1 MLTQNQ
7 SGVRVEVQP
16 SPSQGSSGSVALCPS
31 ISGLGHYLPETTITN
46 SDLACMVDT
55 SDEWI
60 TSRTG
65 IHSRR
70 RAAAAEATSD
80 LAIQAA
86 RSAISDARVDPESID
101 LILLATTTP
110 DRPVPA
116 SASVIQDAIGA
127 TTAGAMDLNAGCSGF
142 LYGLHTAY
150 AFIKAEQARRI
161 LVVGSETLTRV
172 TDYTDRRSCVLFGD
186 GAGACVVSATGQ
198 MDIMYTSIG
207 CDGSQGDLIQIPAG
221 GSRIPASNES
231 IAGHQHYLQLDGAR
245 VFKQAVRRMVESA
258 QEGIRA
264 TGLSASDIS
273 WVIPH
278 QANSRILDAVAENV
292 GIAVPRV
299 VNDIA
304 ETGNTSAASIP
315 IALNRA
321 RAAGAFEPGQY
332 IMLLAFGAGLTWA
345 CQILRYNGPQ
355 GENAR

>member
-1 MLTQNQ
+1 MLTQQ
-7 SGVRVEVQP
+7 SHGEQAVVETKPTPAPVGLVTP
-16 SPSQGSSGSVALCPS
+16 SV
-31 ISGLGHYLPETTITN
+31 SGLGHYLPETTITN
-46 SDLACMVDT
+46 HDLACLVDT

-80 LAIQAA
+80 LAIHAA
-86 RSAISDARVDPESID
+86 RAALFDARIDAESVD

-110 DRPVPA
+110 DMPVPA

-127 TTAGAMDLNAGCSGF
+127 HRAGAMDLNAGCSGF
-142 LYGLHTAY
+142 LYGLHTAF
-150 AFIKAEQARRI
+150 AFVRAEQARCI

-186 GAGACVVSATGQ
+186 GAGACVVASKGQ
-198 MDIMYTSIG
+198 MDIIYTSIG

-221 GSRIPASNES
+221 GSRTPASNAS

-245 VFKQAVRRMVESA
+245 VFRQAVRRMVEAA

-264 TGLSASDIS
+264 TGLSTSDIS

-278 QANSRILDAVAENV
+278 QANSRILDAVAEQV

-321 RAAGAFEPGQY
+321 RAAGAFEPGQH

-355 GENAR
+355 AGAAS